1 MDARGS
7 PKGILRKLPP
17 KLLRPLG
24 FAPKRVQ
31 RSVIE
36 YGLRQFFQEAM
47 DSGDLAILE
56 GRWIRLEIADADL
69 SWLIGV
75 QNNTPV
81 VSTQEQQADLVIRGN
96 LEEFVLLASVRE
108 DPDTQ
113 FFQRRLVVEGDTD
126 LGLEVKN
133 LIYSLD
139 PDRLPL
145 LVNLFLNHL
154 GWLVESTKAKG
165 L

>member
-1 MDARGS
+1 MTGNNS
-7 PKGILRKLPP
+7 PPGILRKLPP
-17 KLLRPLG
+17 KLLRPLN
-24 FAPKRVQ
+24 FAPKKMQ
-31 RSVIE
+31 RAVIE
-36 YGLRQFFQEAM
+36 FGLRQFFQEAM
-47 DSGDLAILE
+47 LSGELAVLE
-56 GRWIRLEIADADL
+56 GRWISIEIADADL

-75 QNNTPV
+75 VNNTPV
-81 VSTQEQQADLVIRGN
+81 VSRTEQQPDLVIRGN

-113 FFQRRLVVEGDTD
+113 FFQRRLVVEGDTE

-139 PDRLPL
+139 PERLPL

-154 GWLVESTKAKG
+154 GWLVETTKAKG

>member
-1 MDARGS
+1 MAESESS
-7 PKGILRKLPP
+7 PGILRKLPP
-17 KLLRPLG
+17 KLLRPLR

-31 RSVIE
+31 RSVLE
-36 YGLRQFFQEAM
+36 FSLRQFFQEAI
-47 DSGDLAILE
+47 SAGELATLE
-56 GRWIRLEIADADL
+56 GRWIRLEIADAEL

-75 QNNTPV
+75 QDNAPV
-81 VSTQEQQADLVIRGN
+81 VSIEGLHPDLTIRGN

-108 DPDTQ
+108 DPDAQ
-113 FFQRRLVVEGDTD
+113 FFQRRLVVEGDAE
-126 LGLEVKN
+126 LGLQVKN

-139 PDRLPL
+139 PERLPR

-154 GWLVESTKAKG
+154 GWLVEKTRSKG

>member
-1 MDARGS
+1 MES
-7 PKGILRKLPP
+7 PGILRKLPP
-17 KLLRPLG
+17 MLLKPLN
-24 FAPKRVQ
+24 FTPERVQ

-36 YGLRQFFQEAM
+36 FALKRFFQEAM
-47 DSGDLAILE
+47 ASGELSILE
-56 GRWIRLEIADADL
+56 GRWIRLEIADAGL

-75 QNNTPV
+75 VDNTPR
-81 VSTQEQQADLVIRGN
+81 VSMGEQQPDLVIRGN
-96 LEEFVLLASVRE
+96 LEEFVLLASARE

-113 FFQRRLVVEGDTD
+113 FFQRRLVVEGDTE

-139 PDRLPL
+139 PERLPW

-154 GWLVESTKAKG
+154 GWLVETAKSKG